1 MLKIPAFFLFTI
13 ILFIFPAMAQNS
25 NTAANRPRPSKPVS
39 DAGLASNVPL
49 PPPPAT
55 SIIRGRVYYEDTGRA
70 VKRTLIMFIADGSGP
85 GEMTGLTDGDGNFMV
100 KNVRAGT
107 YYAVVNAPGVV
118 SPVAYLDFAKM
129 GPGSAGGEKESLNE
143 AFVNFD
149 KIVVDGVNEVYV
161 QVPAKRGGAISG
173 RVFYENGDPAIGV
186 KVEMLRKVNGKY
198 ISVISSLMSIMSM
211 FSGGTGGQ
219 TDDRGM
225 YRFSGL
231 PAGDYIV
238 KVSESAQ
245 HTDEQQQRFGG
256 GMESLLFGFSSML
269 TFYYPDASDA
279 KDAQMLNV
287 LLGQEQSEINIA
299 IPDKRL
305 FSLAGKVISQKDK
318 KPLAGAKVSLKKKGQ
333 TDSSLFSL
341 IGAEM
346 NVVTADVEGNWKF
359 KELPKGDYTITVVPA
374 NKQDYQDDDSPS
386 EYNGAANTARP
397 NAPLK
402 PTFAKS
408 FKDAEIDD
416 KSIEDLVIELGYG
429 ATVSGTFSVDN
440 NKDMPQ
446 NASIQAFGENDEL
459 LSSATVWNYRR
470 GSSANVAIPTPKT
483 SLDFKLENVA
493 SGKINLKFQMS
504 DDYYIKS
511 ARSGMLD
518 LMAAPLD
525 IKEGDLISGVKV
537 VLANDVGTLKGRILD
552 DKDHAVAGTALLLVP
567 TDTARRNSNFYKNV
581 RSDTDGRFEIK
592 LPPGEYAVLFIK
604 PGITDGEK
612 SLFTAWLDEA
622 MKSPEKASVS
632 ADGTT
637 NINLRAPGE

>member
-39 DAGLASNVPL
+39 DAGLASNIPP
-49 PPPPAT
+49 PPPPAAST
-55 SIIRGRVYYEDTGRA
+55 VRGRVYYEDTGRA
-70 VKRTLIMFIADGSGP
+70 VKRTSIMFVTEGGP
-85 GEMTGLTDGDGNFMV
+85 GEMTALTDGDGNFVV

-118 SPVAYLDFAKM
+118 SPIAYVDFANM
-129 GPGSAGGEKESLNE
+129 GPGNGGREKESLNE
-143 AFVNFD
+143 ALVNFD
-149 KIVVDGVNEVYV
+149 KIIVDGVNEVYV
-161 QVPAKRGGAISG
+161 QIPARRGGAISG

-186 KVEMLRKVNGKY
+186 KVEMLRKVKGKY
-198 ISVISSLMSIMSM
+198 ISVISNLMSVMSM

-231 PAGDYIV
+231 PPGDYIV

-245 HTDEQQQRFGG
+245 HTDEPESFGPMR
-256 GMESLLFGFSSML
+256 GMTSLLFGVGSML
-269 TFYYPDASDA
+269 NFYFPDASDA
-279 KDAQMLNV
+279 KDAQVINV

-305 FSLAGKVISQKDK
+305 FNLAGKIISQKDK

-333 TDSSLFSL
+333 TDSSLFNL

-346 NVVTADVEGNWKF
+346 NIVTADLEGNWRF
-359 KELPKGDYTITVVPA
+359 KELPKGDYTITVQPA
-374 NKQDYQDDDSPS
+374 NKQEYDDDDSTS
-386 EYNGAANTARP
+386 DYSGAANTARP
-397 NAPLK
+397 NAPIK

-408 FKDAEIDD
+408 FKDAQLDD
-416 KSIEDLVIELGYG
+416 KSVEDLVIELGYG

-459 LSSATVWNYRR
+459 LSSASVWNYRK
-470 GSSANVAIPTPKT
+470 GSSANVAVPAPKT
-483 SLDFKLENVA
+483 RLDFKLENVA
-493 SGKINLKFQMS
+493 AGKVNLKFQLS

-511 ARSGMLD
+511 ARSGMVD
-518 LMAAPLD
+518 LLAAPLD
-525 IKEGDLISGVKV
+525 IKEGDLISGIKI

-552 DKDHAVAGTALLLVP
+552 DKDHPVAGVALMLVP
-567 TDTARRNSNFYKNV
+567 TDMARRNSNFYKNV

-592 LPPGEYAVLFIK
+592 LPPGEYAVLFLK
-604 PGITDGEK
+604 PGIMDGEK